1 MPIRKL
7 DKNDLEFA
15 AALTAAEGWFYT
27 PRELEVMLRLDPEGS
42 FVYEDGERMGFA
54 TSVAYGRTGVLG
66 HLIVGKKGRGRKIG
80 QSLLQAA
87 LEHMESRGA
96 ESILLYATHEGVRL
110 YEKHGFTVR
119 DEIFCAHLNL
129 EKTPARNPS
138 RCEPLTRRDL
148 PEVVEIDQELF
159 GDRREKLLN
168 ALYDEGVQ
176 HGFKIERDGRL
187 AGYIMGR
194 HDHVGYDLGPWACL
208 TEDPEDAEDLFRSAL
223 STMDPGT
230 IYMGSFLKNPKAIE
244 ISSKMPIVRS
254 WRIPLMIR
262 GKGRYESNLSKLF
275 GIAAFELG

>member
-66 HLIVGKKGRGRKIG
+66 HLIAGKKGRGRKIG

-129 EKTPARNPS
+129 ENTSARNPS

-168 ALYDEGVQ
+168 ALDDEGVQ
-176 HGFKIERDGRL
+176 HGFKIERDGEL

-230 IYMGSFLKNPKAIE
+230 IYMGSFMKNPKAIE
-244 ISSKMPIVRS
+244 ITSKMPIVRS